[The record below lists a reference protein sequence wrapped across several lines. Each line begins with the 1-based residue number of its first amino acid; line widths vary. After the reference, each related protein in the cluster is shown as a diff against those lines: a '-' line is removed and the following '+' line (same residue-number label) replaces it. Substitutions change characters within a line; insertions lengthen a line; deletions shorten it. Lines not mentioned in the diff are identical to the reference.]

1 MNEARKLPI
10 ADGRQTW
17 HEVWRISRGHRLAL
31 VAIVALGLASAAAG
45 LVVPA
50 AIGHLVDR
58 VRDGS
63 AGTGT
68 ILWAMLAMTL
78 ASVLASAGT
87 AGTIVLTGRAYHAML
102 AKLREKLIER
112 AMALPQGLVERAGTG
127 DLVSRSSDDVSQIAD
142 AAPRIIPA
150 FTTVLFT
157 IIATFAGMAA
167 LDPWYALAMVAILP
181 VYILTLRWYL
191 ATAPGIYQAQRA
203 AMGGRAQQVL
213 ESQRAHATVVGLGLT
228 ERRHHLVLDASWGVV
243 APSLR
248 ARTVQNMFFG
258 RLNLAEFLGMGTIL
272 VVGFWQIGRGESS
285 IGAATAAMLLFLRL
299 FGPINQLLIVVDVL
313 QSVLAS
319 LSRMVGV
326 TTMPDDVEVTVSKEN
341 AGVRLAGVS
350 FSYDG
355 ARPALD
361 GVDLTIEPGSRV
373 ALVGASGA
381 GKTTLATI
389 IAGIH
394 KPQAGDVIRPARTAL
409 ITQDV
414 HVFAGTLRD
423 NFTLAAPGASD
434 DAIRAALDSIGAA
447 DLPDLLPHGLDT
459 EIGAGRHDLTA
470 AQAQQV
476 ALARLVLADPE
487 FAILDEASSEAGS
500 THAGL
505 LDRAADTALA
515 GRTGL
520 VIAHRLSQAA
530 ACDYIVVMEQG
541 RIVEEGRHDALIEAN
556 GSYARLWA
564 AWRRA

>member
-1 MNEARKLPI
+1 
-10 ADGRQTW
+10 
-17 HEVWRISRGHRLAL
+17 
-31 VAIVALGLASAAAG
+31 
-45 LVVPA
+45 
-50 AIGHLVDR
+50 
-58 VRDGS
+58 
-63 AGTGT
+63 
-68 ILWAMLAMTL
+68 
-78 ASVLASAGT
+78 
-87 AGTIVLTGRAYHAML
+87 
-102 AKLREKLIER
+102 
-112 AMALPQGLVERAGTG
+112 
-127 DLVSRSSDDVSQIAD
+127 
-142 AAPRIIPA
+142 
-150 FTTVLFT
+150 
-157 IIATFAGMAA
+157 
-167 LDPWYALAMVAILP
+167 
-181 VYILTLRWYL
+181 
-191 ATAPGIYQAQRA
+191 
-203 AMGGRAQQVL
+203 
-213 ESQRAHATVVGLGLT
+213 
-228 ERRHHLVLDASWGVV
+228 
-243 APSLR
+243 
-248 ARTVQNMFFG
+248 MFFG

-326 TTMPDDVEVTVSKEN
+326 TTMPDDVEVTVSEEN

-459 EIGAGRHDLTA
+459 ELGAGRHDLTA

>member
-228 ERRHHLVLDASWGVV
+228 ERRHHLVLDASWGW
-243 APSLR
+243 SHR
-248 ARTVQNMFFG
+248 RY
-258 RLNLAEFLGMGTIL
+258 
-272 VVGFWQIGRGESS
+272 GRGRCRTCSS
-285 IGAATAAMLLFLRL
+285 
-299 FGPINQLLIVVDVL
+299 
-313 QSVLAS
+313 
-319 LSRMVGV
+319 
-326 TTMPDDVEVTVSKEN
+326 
-341 AGVRLAGVS
+341 
-350 FSYDG
+350 
-355 ARPALD
+355 
-361 GVDLTIEPGSRV
+361 
-373 ALVGASGA
+373 
-381 GKTTLATI
+381 
-389 IAGIH
+389 
-394 KPQAGDVIRPARTAL
+394 
-409 ITQDV
+409 
-414 HVFAGTLRD
+414 
-423 NFTLAAPGASD
+423 
-434 DAIRAALDSIGAA
+434 
-447 DLPDLLPHGLDT
+447 
-459 EIGAGRHDLTA
+459 
-470 AQAQQV
+470 
-476 ALARLVLADPE
+476 
-487 FAILDEASSEAGS
+487 AGS
-500 THAGL
+500 TSPNSSAWARSSSWASGRSAG
-505 LDRAADTALA
+505 ANPVS
-515 GRTGL
+515 GR
-520 VIAHRLSQAA
+520 Q
-530 ACDYIVVMEQG
+530 
-541 RIVEEGRHDALIEAN
+541 
-556 GSYARLWA
+556 
-564 AWRRA
+564 RRRCCSSCASSAPSTSC